1 MDRDG
6 HAQNERDTTRTLLTV
21 AAVAVLVLF
30 AVPAVGMLIM
40 LGVLGT
46 MRGVGPF
53 GVWMP
58 MFGTGGGMMLLFAL
72 MEQAAAV
79 QGLRVVRIERDR
91 VIEFGARLF
100 GFSGPYQRL
109 TALRGGLRVAHLGF
123 SRSRLGNCLLVRRRR
138 PRPQIERAPAERD
151 CDQQHR
157 RGRARA

>member
-40 LGVLGT
+40 WGVLGT

-58 MFGTGGGMMLLFAL
+58 MFGAGGGMMLLFAL
-72 MEQAAAV
+72 VPVALLALLVWAV
-79 QGLRVVRIERDR
+79 RGQRSARPRRCPRDR
-91 VIEFGARLF
+91 AA
-100 GFSGPYQRL
+100 P
-109 TALRGGLRVAHLGF
+109 LRGR
-123 SRSRLGNCLLVRRRR
+123 
-138 PRPQIERAPAERD
+138 
-151 CDQQHR
+151 
-157 RGRARA
+157 

>member
-40 LGVLGT
+40 WGVLGT

-72 MEQAAAV
+72 VPVALLALLVWAVRGQRSSPARGDALAILQRRYAAGEI
-79 QGLRVVRIERDR
+79 QREEYERIRTDLLRDR
-91 VIEFGARLF
+91 G
-100 GFSGPYQRL
+100 
-109 TALRGGLRVAHLGF
+109 
-123 SRSRLGNCLLVRRRR
+123 
-138 PRPQIERAPAERD
+138 
-151 CDQQHR
+151 
-157 RGRARA
+157 